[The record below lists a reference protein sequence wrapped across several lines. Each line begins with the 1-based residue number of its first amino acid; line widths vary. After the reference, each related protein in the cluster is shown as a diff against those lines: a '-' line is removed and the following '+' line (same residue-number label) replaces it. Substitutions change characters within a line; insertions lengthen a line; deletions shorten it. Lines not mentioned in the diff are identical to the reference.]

1 MRDCLGN
8 LFSLFESNVS
18 ISNADIVNVTTTQ
31 ILMYL
36 WHSRGD
42 ISNAVI
48 SNSSFTDAGR
58 FATVLDQSALR
69 FHSVTLRD
77 MTSSEH
83 GVINLEQ
90 SSMSLTACTVTNFNM
105 SLITALESAISV
117 TDSEV
122 RNILISFEGKTLSML
137 PNGGFISCTDC
148 SLIYISNTRFSD
160 ISANEGGVIY
170 AQTTG
175 KKAIAD
181 VVLDE
186 SKFEKCTGKTYG
198 GVLKATACKVT
209 ITGCN
214 FEDNKAHMGGVVD
227 FDSATS
233 ALLLIN
239 SSFVQNSAEL
249 DGSCIRWTGKYPQIA
264 NNSYTNNSAL
274 YGNPQAS
281 TPHHFVLM
289 QSGTLL
295 PVTQFPIIGVT
306 GQQME
311 EPILVGIFD
320 ALEQLIVT
328 DNSTLVTIS
337 FPGELV
343 GSGNNEVLAAQGVVS
358 LSLLFS
364 PFKNSTFNFT
374 LYSTKT
380 DIANLTFQ
388 YRFRDCQPGEIRTS
402 TGCIPCPKNS
412 YSFDPSDLSCNL
424 CSAHAQCYGRAEVY
438 LDVDYWRPNN
448 LTDDIYPCLMR
459 DACMGGLN
467 SDCAEGYGAA
477 LCGGCEDGYYK
488 YGMWEC
494 RSCGGEI
501 HQVGRGFIIAAL
513 VLSAVSV
520 PSQLFLRKEGTLYKL
535 ALLTRVFSNY
545 AHTFLFVVLL
555 HVQWP
560 FTTLV
565 HHEIWRVIGSLGQL
579 LVYSGCQYTGL
590 GISDYFFQVV
600 AAAFYPLL
608 LIVAS
613 VVFWCAAEIKL
624 KYSFKQLFTVI
635 LACGLVAIYNF
646 LPALGLMIIS
656 MYQCTVIAG
665 HSKLVADT
673 SQECWTGSH
682 LSYIFTL
689 TIPLLCFMAVISILF
704 IWCIKHS
711 SSLTVFQ
718 YIHQYLTAGYKQ
730 KCIHW
735 EIRVMLRKLVLL
747 CLSLAYPKLDK
758 FSHIMLFAC
767 VIGIGVHIDAKRLPY
782 ISNWLNY
789 TNILAHASIIV
800 IAFTSA
806 NGTEAEQTA
815 LAAFCSLAVVGVGCA
830 ALRGKMAEGGKQ
842 YALAEVR
849 SSRASQPKNGL
860 SSSLSGDVSDSISLK
875 PPPGTPVEIDP
886 KDIKLIESS
895 F

>member
-1 MRDCLGN
+1 MRDCFGN

-18 ISNADIVNVTTTQ
+18 ISNAEIVNVTTTQ

-58 FATVLDQSALR
+58 FATVMGQSALR

-83 GVINLEQ
+83 GVISLEQ
-90 SSMSLTACTVTNFNM
+90 SSMSLTACTLTGFNM
-105 SLITALESAISV
+105 SLITAQESTIAV

-122 RNILISFEGKTLSML
+122 RNIWISFEGKTLSML
-137 PNGGFISCTDC
+137 PNGGFVSCTDC

-170 AQTTG
+170 AQTTSG
-175 KKAIAD
+175 KDIAE
-181 VVLDE
+181 VVLAE
-186 SKFEKCTGKTYG
+186 SKFEKCIGKTYG

-209 ITGCN
+209 ISGCN

-227 FDSATS
+227 FSSATS
-233 ALLLIN
+233 ALQLIN
-239 SSFVQNSAEL
+239 SSFVRNSAEL
-249 DGSCIRWTGKYPQIA
+249 DGSCIRWAGKYPQIA

-281 TPHHFVLM
+281 TPHHFVLL
-289 QSGTLL
+289 QSNSLL

-306 GQQME
+306 GQKME
-311 EPILVGIFD
+311 EPIVVGILD

-328 DNSTLVTIS
+328 DNSTVVTIS

-343 GSGNNEVLAAQGVVS
+343 GSGNHEMPATQGVAS
-358 LSLLFS
+358 LSLYFS
-364 PFKNSTFNFT
+364 PFSNSTFNFT
-374 LYSTKT
+374 LYSAKT

-388 YRFRDCQPGEIRTS
+388 YRFHDCQPGEIRTT
-402 TGCIPCPKNS
+402 TGCSPCPKNS
-412 YSFDPSDLSCNL
+412 YSFDPSDASCTL
-424 CSAHAQCYGRAEVY
+424 CLAHAQCYGRTEVY

-448 LTDDIYPCLMR
+448 MTDDIYPCLVR
-459 DACMGGLN
+459 DACMGGMN
-467 SDCAEGYGAA
+467 SDCAEGYTST

-494 RSCGGEI
+494 RRCGGEI
-501 HQVGRGFIIAAL
+501 HQIGRGFIITAL

-520 PSQLFLRKEGTLYKL
+520 PSQLFLRKEGLMYKL

-555 HVQWP
+555 HVRWP

-565 HHEIWRVIGSLGQL
+565 HHEIWRAIGSLGQL
-579 LVYSGCQYTGL
+579 LVYSGCQYTDL
-590 GISDYFFQVV
+590 GINDYFFQVI

-624 KYSFKQLFTVI
+624 KYGLKQLFTVI

-646 LPALGLMIIS
+646 LPALGLMVIS
-656 MYQCTVIAG
+656 MYQCTEIAE
-665 HSKLVADT
+665 HIWLVADT

-682 LSYIFTL
+682 LSYILTI
-689 TIPLLCFMAVISILF
+689 TIPLLCFIAAISILF
-704 IWCIKHS
+704 IRCIKHQ

-718 YIHQYLTAGYKQ
+718 YIHQYMTAGYKEN
-730 KCIHW
+730 CIHW

-747 CLSLAYPKLDK
+747 CLSLAYPKLDE
-758 FSHIMLFAC
+758 FSHIMLFVC
-767 VIGIGVHIDAKRLPY
+767 VIGIGVHIDIKRTPY
-782 ISNWLNY
+782 ISNWLNC
-789 TNILAHASIIV
+789 TNVLADASIVV
-800 IAFTSA
+800 IAFTSV

-815 LAAFCSLAVVGVGCA
+815 LAAFCSFAVVGAGCA
-830 ALRGKMAEGGKQ
+830 ALCGKVAEGEKQ
-842 YALAEVR
+842 YALVDIQ
-849 SSRASQPKNGL
+849 SPHTFQPEQGL
-860 SSSLSGDVSDSISLK
+860 SSSLEVSEGNNLR
-875 PPPGTPVEIDP
+875 PPPSTPAEIDP